1 MCRVAAFL
9 LVAVVAGPLARGE
22 FRYEVRRDKFRGSEA
37 GVLTIDASGVRY
49 RSENEKTVLDFAFE
63 DIRKADV
70 SNPQKVRL
78 FTYERAKK
86 RLARPRL
93 YQFKIL
99 EGTTEEALAEF
110 LAERLERP
118 VLGAYGIQ
126 EGAGGGIP
134 AYHRHVLGGCDGTLR
149 FDTNAIEFDSKNRK
163 HSRTWVHTDIET
175 IGTMDPFHFRLTT
188 YAETYNFD
196 LMQRLSTEDYRSIWR
211 GVYSQ
216 ASESQPRL
224 VDSRS
229 THPYTPDLQRRDN
242 LYYQSFGSLLS
253 KLAERSR
260 DGCVL
265 SATIRQAQADRKRI
279 Y

>member
-1 MCRVAAFL
+1 MCRVVVL
-9 LVAVVAGPLARGE
+9 VLVAVVAGPLARGA
-22 FRYEVRRDKFRGSEA
+22 FRYEVRRDKLLGSEA
-37 GVLTIDASGVRY
+37 GVLTIDASGVHY
-49 RSENEKTVLDFAFE
+49 RSENEKTLLDFSFE

-99 EGTTEEALAEF
+99 EGTTGEDLAEF

-118 VLGAYGIQ
+118 VAGAYGIQ
-126 EGAGGGIP
+126 EGAGGIP

-149 FDTNAIEFDSKNRK
+149 FDRDAIRFHSMNRK
-163 HSRTWVHTDIET
+163 HSRTWVHADIET

-196 LMQRLSTEDYRSIWR
+196 LKERLSPEDYRSVWHSL
-211 GVYSQ
+211 YSE
-216 ASESQPRL
+216 ASESRLGLAGYRSAWQP
-224 VDSRS
+224 DKESGTTS
-229 THPYTPDLQRRDN
+229 TN
-242 LYYQSFGSLLS
+242 
-253 KLAERSR
+253 
-260 DGCVL
+260 
-265 SATIRQAQADRKRI
+265 
-279 Y
+279 